1 MKIIRL
7 LIILTAFLL
16 MISSALSLFS
26 NTDRTPVYI
35 NVASMACL
43 MIVVT
48 LLNFKNKNNQSI
60 DVWFGLVSKT
70 KNGKNGKYTVYL
82 LTDDPNNPY
91 NHAEPILSNITSKE
105 TAVRKAIEYTKELFH
120 NILISQKNNNKSQED
135 NGKKSQS

>member
-1 MKIIRL
+1 MYKVK
-7 LIILTAFLL
+7 
-16 MISSALSLFS
+16 
-26 NTDRTPVYI
+26 RTIYVD
-35 NVASMACL
+35 
-43 MIVVT
+43 
-48 LLNFKNKNNQSI
+48 NQSI

-82 LTDDPNNPY
+82 LTDDP
-91 NHAEPILSNITSKE
+91 NITSKE

>member
-1 MKIIRL
+1 MYKVK
-7 LIILTAFLL
+7 
-16 MISSALSLFS
+16 
-26 NTDRTPVYI
+26 RTIYVD
-35 NVASMACL
+35 
-43 MIVVT
+43 
-48 LLNFKNKNNQSI
+48 NQSI

-135 NGKKSQS
+135 NGKKSQSQIRPQPNRGSPFRRSQNSSF